1 MSNLEER
8 IQRIEDESAIRELVA
23 HFADTATN
31 ADHDGFSKLW
41 VTHGDNKPIWT
52 LSEPFAMSATG
63 AQEIMDMFHKLR
75 DSRDF
80 FVQLV
85 QSGALEITGNQA
97 TGRWIMHEVA
107 KGPGEVVGY
116 PTPYDM

>member
-23 HFADTATN
+23 HFAYTATN
-31 ADHDGFSKLW
+31 ADHEGFSKLW
-41 VTHGDNKPIWT
+41 ATHGNNKPVWT
-52 LSEPFAMSATG
+52 LSEPFEMSATG
-63 AQEIMDMFHKLR
+63 IDEITDMFCKLR

-85 QSGALEITGNQA
+85 QSGALEIKGDHA
-97 TGRWIMHEVA
+97 TGRWILHEVA

-116 PTPYDM
+116 PYFI